1 MARRTLALLVLG
13 AFFSIPAAAQ
23 KASPGQVAYVDGVR
37 AFDAGDYATAA
48 GRMRTALAEDPAEAT
63 ARFRYRAQNAED
75 YFPHLWLGL
84 SLEKLGDRQGALPH
98 LEESR
103 RQGAVAAR
111 PALHRILS
119 TALARLTPATPV
131 PTIAAVLP
139 LPSPTAGPREPPPP
153 EPTAATIPAKSTI
166 LTMRPTS
173 GPAVTA
179 GADARRSP
187 LPAVAATV
195 APAPPANAASAVR
208 SGLRA
213 FFRGD
218 YRGAEALLA
227 PEAGRSPVARVFLA
241 WSLGGRYLLAGSRD
255 TELLARARSE
265 YAAALLEGAPSAGG
279 QWVSPSVLAL
289 FGAAGTGP

>member
-1 MARRTLALLVLG
+1 MARRTPVFLVLG
-13 AFFSIPAAAQ
+13 ILASMPAAAQ

-48 GRMRTALAEDPAEAT
+48 GRMRIALAEDPVEAT

-111 PALHRILS
+111 PALQRILT

-131 PTIAAVLP
+131 PEIAAGSP
-139 LPSPTAGPREPPPP
+139 LPSPTTGPEELPPPGP
-153 EPTAATIPAKSTI
+153 SAAAIPAIPTI
-166 LTMRPTS
+166 LTTRPTT
-173 GPAVTA
+173 GPAVAA
-179 GADARRSP
+179 GGPARRSP
-187 LPAVAATV
+187 QPAAIATV
-195 APAPPANAASAVR
+195 APAPPATAASAVR

-218 YRGAEALLA
+218 YGGAEALLA
-227 PEAGRSPVARVFLA
+227 PEAGRRPVARVFLA
-241 WSLGGRYLLAGSRD
+241 WSLGGQYLLAGSRD
-255 TELLARARSE
+255 PGLLARARSE
-265 YAAALLEGAPSAGG
+265 YAAALLDGAPSAGG
-279 QWVSPSVLAL
+279 QWVSPSILAL
-289 FGAAGTGP
+289 FGAAEAVP